1 VADEYTFAEWRYA
14 SKRDLKPLLAFAES
28 HLMSLLR
35 VRRLMDGR
43 AMPAI

>member
-14 SKRDLKPLLAFAES
+14 SKRDLKHLLAFAET
-28 HLMSLLR
+28 SLLR